1 MNIISMKQLREDF
14 SSVKQRLQAGE
25 ELLLIYRSQPL
36 AKIRPVGKRK
46 KTLKKKDYVKIIE
59 KLAGGFK
66 LGANLTPEKLN
77 KIYDK
82 QYEEMLSGF

>member
-36 AKIRPVGKRK
+36 AEIKPVGKRK
-46 KTLKKKDYVKIIE
+46 KKTL
-59 KLAGGFK
+59 
-66 LGANLTPEKLN
+66 
-77 KIYDK
+77 
-82 QYEEMLSGF
+82 